1 VVGFREAWKALVG
14 AREATYQPVDALGN
28 PEGAYRSLTA
38 GYEARPITAQERERY
53 IAIARRIYATDAAGG
68 GLADAVVARVIGDE
82 LTWDVPDPK
91 VMAIVERFV
100 CDPDNDLDAEFPRYC
115 TELVVFGELVL
126 PIFVTKENG
135 DARLGYLLPEQVEDV
150 IWRKGDAKR
159 ALAVLQKRPGADES
173 RYLWIIPRP
182 DVAHDGH
189 YPPHPA
195 LTPETEP
202 HSVDGVDGLPVAL
215 PTGADG
221 EVLPEIRK
229 ELDAGDVKVAGYAFY
244 HRTGCL
250 VSGRG
255 RGIYWRTKDWLKALD
270 DHVFAA
276 LRNAVLRA
284 RYVFTVTLDGAQ
296 GPEIEK
302 KQRQL
307 NANPPAPGTVLVK
320 GSGEHWDVVAPGVP
334 EAEGIQ
340 ELATLVQKLIGLAE
354 GVPAHEMAAEADV
367 NRNTASES
375 RQASLKRAK
384 RLQREIAAM
393 VTEWVSYQVDQKMH
407 AGQLPAEADRTA
419 QPVLPDL
426 DARDEAL
433 GAQSVAQAVPAMVT
447 AVTEELVLQEDA
459 RAYLYALMGRK
470 APEKDEWAKAL
481 ADAASKRD
489 QDAYSGVEG
498 KLEAMVEGSRPAQG
512 SGSEVTR
519 CL

>member
-1 VVGFREAWKALVG
+1 MGLWDTARRWLS
-14 AREATYQPVDALGN
+14 ARESTYQPVDALGN
-28 PEGAYRSLTA
+28 PDGAYRSLTA
-38 GYEARPITAQERERY
+38 DFEVRPITPQERERY

-68 GLADAVVARVIGDE
+68 GLADLVVSRVIGDE
-82 LTWDVPDPK
+82 LTWDAPDPK
-91 VMAIVERFV
+91 VKAVVERFV
-100 CDPDNDLDAEFPRYC
+100 GDPDNDLDAEFPRYC

-126 PIFVTKENG
+126 PIFLTKENG
-135 DARLGYLLPEQVEDV
+135 DVRLGYLLPEQVEDV

-159 ALAVLQKRPGADES
+159 AVAVLQKRPGADES

-182 DVAHDGH
+182 DVTHDGR
-189 YPPHPA
+189 YPPHPS
-195 LTPETEP
+195 LTPGTEP
-202 HSVDGVDGLPVAL
+202 HAVDGVDGLPVVL
-215 PTGADG
+215 PIGADG
-221 EVLPEIRK
+221 DVLPEIRK
-229 ELDAGDVKVAGYAFY
+229 VLDAGDVKVAGYAFY

-284 RYVFTVTLDGAQ
+284 RYVFTVTLDGA
-296 GPEIEK
+296 PASEIEK

-334 EAEGIQ
+334 EADGIQ

-354 GVPAHEMAAEADV
+354 GVPAHEIAAEADV

-393 VTEWVSYQVDQKMH
+393 LTEWVSYQVDQKVY
-407 AGQLPAEADRTA
+407 AGQLSADADRTA
-419 QPVLPDL
+419 LPVLPDL
-426 DARDEAL
+426 DARDEAQA
-433 GAQSVAQAVPAMVT
+433 AQSVAQAVPAMVT

-481 ADAASKRD
+481 AEAASKRD
-489 QDAYSGVEG
+489 EGAYADVDGALEALVEG
-498 KLEAMVEGSRPAQG
+498 VA
-512 SGSEVTR
+512 EVA
-519 CL
+519 